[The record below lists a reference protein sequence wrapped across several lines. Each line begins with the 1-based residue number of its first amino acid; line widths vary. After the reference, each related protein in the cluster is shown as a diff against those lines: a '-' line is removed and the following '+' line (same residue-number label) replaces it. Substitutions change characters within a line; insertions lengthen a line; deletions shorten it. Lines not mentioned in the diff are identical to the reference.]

1 MAEVAGSSCYCRSR
15 DTAPGTIARICLSLS
30 KSAFRKHARGLLLA
44 YDEFDSGKIIRSFG
58 NNSGQNVILSKRG
71 KKTWRIHG
79 VRTKTRRA
87 FPRRITGADSD
98 RNAVLFSG
106 A

>member
-1 MAEVAGSSCYCRSR
+1 
-15 DTAPGTIARICLSLS
+15 LS

-44 YDEFDSGKIIRSFG
+44 YDEFDSGKITHSFG
-58 NNSGQNVILSKRG
+58 NNSGQSVILARRG

-79 VRTKTRRA
+79 VRAKMRRA

-98 RNAVLFSG
+98 RNAVLFSE